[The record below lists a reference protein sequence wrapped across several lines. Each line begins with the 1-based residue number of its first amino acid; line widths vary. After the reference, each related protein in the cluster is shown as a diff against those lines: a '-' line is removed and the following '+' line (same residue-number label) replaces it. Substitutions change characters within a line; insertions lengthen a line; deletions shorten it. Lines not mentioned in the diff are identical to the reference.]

1 MSILVEIFASQP
13 PCSGGRLL
21 LKHVERLKE
30 KYGGRIDVKVYRG
43 VSEKT
48 REYDIT
54 SGPAIVIDHDIRI
67 IGMCPNLATLEEALR
82 EAGI

>member
-1 MSILVEIFASQP
+1 MAILVEVFASQP

-21 LKHVERLKE
+21 LKHIEKLKQ
-30 KYGGRIDVKVYRG
+30 KYGDSIDVKIYRG

-54 SGPAIVIDHDIRI
+54 SGPALVIDQDIRI
-67 IGMCPNLATLEEALR
+67 IGMCPSLPTLEEALR
-82 EAGI
+82 EAGL